1 MLIATIMFAISGAAL
16 GQFALYYWRSIVA
29 GVAAQ
34 PVSDRVRKAAGLA
47 GASVGPADFQAVMG
61 LHGLTPGL
69 KHDDGNLRIVR
80 AYYSVV
86 EALGRLAGFR
96 LPAVAAWSEREMTTC
111 SRYVAVLVDRR
122 LERNLVCAAEMRS
135 S

>member
-1 MLIATIMFAISGAAL
+1 MIATIMFAIAGAAL
-16 GQFALYYWRSIVA
+16 GQFMLYYWRSVVA

-34 PVSDRVRKAAGLA
+34 PVSDRMRKAAGLA
-47 GASVGPADFQAVMG
+47 GASVGPADFQAVVD
-61 LHGLTPGL
+61 LHGLTPDL
-69 KHDDGNLRIVR
+69 KHDDGSLRIVR

-111 SRYVAVLVDRR
+111 SRYVAVLVDRQ
-122 LERNLVCAAEMRS
+122 LERNLVCSAEMRS

>member
-1 MLIATIMFAISGAAL
+1 MIATIMFAIAGAAL
-16 GQFALYYWRSIVA
+16 GQFMLYYWRSVVA

-34 PVSDRVRKAAGLA
+34 PVSDRMRKAAGLA
-47 GASVGPADFQAVMG
+47 GASVGPADFQAVVD

-69 KHDDGNLRIVR
+69 KHDDGSLRIVR

-111 SRYVAVLVDRR
+111 SRYVAVLVDRQ
-122 LERNLVCAAEMRS
+122 LERNLVCSAEMRS

>member
-1 MLIATIMFAISGAAL
+1 MIAAIMFAIAAAAL
-16 GQFALYYWRSIVA
+16 GQFMLYYWRSVVA

-34 PVSDRVRKAAGLA
+34 PVSDRMRNAAGLA
-47 GASVGPADFQAVMG
+47 GGSVGPADFQAVMD

-69 KHDDGNLRIVR
+69 KHDDGNLRTVR

-122 LERNLVCAAEMRS
+122 LERNMACAAEMRS

>member
-1 MLIATIMFAISGAAL
+1 MLIAIIMLAISGAAL
-16 GQFALYYWRSIVA
+16 GQFDLYYWRSVVA

-34 PVSDRVRKAAGLA
+34 HVSDRAGLA
-47 GASVGPADFQAVMG
+47 GVSVGPADFQAVMG

-69 KHDDGNLRIVR
+69 KDDDGGLRLVR
-80 AYYSVV
+80 AYYGVV

>member
-1 MLIATIMFAISGAAL
+1 MIATIIFAIAGAAL
-16 GQFALYYWRSIVA
+16 GQFLLYYWRSVVA

-34 PVSDRVRKAAGLA
+34 PVSDRMRKAAGLA
-47 GASVGPADFQAVMG
+47 GASVGPADFQAVVD

-69 KHDDGNLRIVR
+69 KHDDGSLRIVR
-80 AYYSVV
+80 AYYRVV

-122 LERNLVCAAEMRS
+122 LECNLVCAAEMRS

>member
-1 MLIATIMFAISGAAL
+1 MIAIILLAISGAAL
-16 GQFALYYWRSIVA
+16 GQFALYYWRSVVS

-34 PVSDRVRKAAGLA
+34 PVSDRVWKAAGLE
-47 GASVGPADFQAVMG
+47 GASVGPADFHTVMG
-61 LHGLTPGL
+61 LHELTPSL
-69 KHDDGNLRIVR
+69 RDGDGSLGAVR

-96 LPAVAAWSEREMTTC
+96 LPAVAAWTEREMTTC

-122 LERNLVCAAEMRS
+122 LERNMACAAEMRS

>member
-16 GQFALYYWRSIVA
+16 GQFALYYWRSVVA

-47 GASVGPADFQAVMG
+47 SESVGSADFRAVMD

-69 KHDDGNLRIVR
+69 KDDGGDLRAVR
-80 AYYSVV
+80 AYYRVV
-86 EALGRLAGFR
+86 EMLGRLAGFR
-96 LPAVAAWSEREMTTC
+96 LPVVAAWSEREMTTC

>member
-1 MLIATIMFAISGAAL
+1 MIATIIFAIAGAAL
-16 GQFALYYWRSIVA
+16 GQFMLYYWRSVVA

-47 GASVGPADFQAVMG
+47 GASVGPADFQAVIG

-69 KHDDGNLRIVR
+69 KDDGGDLRAVR
-80 AYYSVV
+80 AYYRVV
-86 EALGRLAGFR
+86 VMLGRLAGFR